1 MITFSNFT
9 LEGKTR
15 VKTVTNEKYPD
26 TAVITKLAIESG
38 QRSASIHFNTKAQE
52 LIGVEIPT
60 QVVIIDNNGTFL
72 IAAFDKVKEVNPELA
87 QAFETRKMV
96 YRLGMNGKVSSK
108 AIHAALKNN
117 EYILVVENEVEG
129 IFRMEAILEE
139 YTQQEAVVGFDYPSN
154 NSTDAQSIVFPS
166 EVIPTD
172 SSNTTITSNVADRIE
187 GILEEDLATVNNVE
201 AYDEF

>member
-15 VKTVTNEKYPD
+15 VKTVSKEKYPD
-26 TAVITKLAIESG
+26 TPVITKLAIGEG

-52 LIGVEIPT
+52 LLGVEIPT

-108 AIHAALKNN
+108 AIHAALKDN
-117 EYILVVENEVEG
+117 EYKLVIENEAEG
-129 IFRMEAILEE
+129 IFRMEAIKE
-139 YTQQEAVVGFDYPSN
+139 EAVVDFNYTPAIERVETELETLTSTPTN
-154 NSTDAQSIVFPS
+154 NLV
-166 EVIPTD
+166 
-172 SSNTTITSNVADRIE
+172 NE
-187 GILEEDLATVNNVE
+187 GPIFEPANNVD
-201 AYDEF
+201 YDEF

>member
-15 VKTVTNEKYPD
+15 VKTVTKDKYPNR
-26 TAVITKLAIESG
+26 AVITKLAIEEG

-52 LIGVEIPT
+52 ILGVEIPT
-60 QVVIIDNNGTFL
+60 QVVIINNSGTFL

-108 AIHAALKNN
+108 AIHTALKDN
-117 EYILVVENEVEG
+117 EYHLVVENEAEG
-129 IFRMEAILEE
+129 IFRMEVLQPDYSPAIERVETELETLTSTPTNNLVTEEPILEP
-139 YTQQEAVVGFDYPSN
+139 AN
-154 NSTDAQSIVFPS
+154 N
-166 EVIPTD
+166 EV
-172 SSNTTITSNVADRIE
+172 
-187 GILEEDLATVNNVE
+187 
-201 AYDEF
+201 YDEF

>member
-52 LIGVEIPT
+52 VLGVDIPT
-60 QVVIIDNNGTFL
+60 QVVIIENNGTFL

-117 EYILVVENEVEG
+117 EYQLVIENEAEG
-129 IFRMEAILEE
+129 IFRMETILEE
-139 YTQQEAVVGFDYPSN
+139 YTQQDAV
-154 NSTDAQSIVFPS
+154 SIVFPS
-166 EVIPTD
+166 EVIPTNA
-172 SSNTTITSNVADRIE
+172 SNTTITNSVVE
-187 GILEEDLATVNNVE
+187 EEEEILETANNVE
-201 AYDEF
+201 TYDEF

>member
-52 LIGVEIPT
+52 VLGVDIPT
-60 QVVIIDNNGTFL
+60 QVVIIENNGTFL

-108 AIHAALKNN
+108 AIHTALKNN
-117 EYILVVENEVEG
+117 EYRLVIENETEG
-129 IFRMEAILEE
+129 IFRMEAIVEE
-139 YTQQEAVVGFDYPSN
+139 TVVERVEKILDELTIPFTTE
-154 NSTDAQSIVFPS
+154 STTNV
-166 EVIPTD
+166 VIEEP
-172 SSNTTITSNVADRIE
+172 
-187 GILEEDLATVNNVE
+187 ILETANNVE
-201 AYDEF
+201 YDEF

>member
-15 VKTVTNEKYPD
+15 VKTVSKEKYAD
-26 TAVITKLAIESG
+26 TPVITKLAVGEG

-52 LIGVEIPT
+52 LLGVEIPT

-108 AIHAALKNN
+108 AIHAALKDN
-117 EYILVVENEVEG
+117 EYKLVVENEAEG
-129 IFRMEAILEE
+129 IYRMEVLQQE
-139 YTQQEAVVGFDYPSN
+139 YTPAIERVETELETLTSIPS
-154 NSTDAQSIVFPS
+154 D
-166 EVIPTD
+166 D
-172 SSNTTITSNVADRIE
+172 LIT
-187 GILEEDLATVNNVE
+187 EEPIFEPANNVE

>member
-117 EYILVVENEVEG
+117 EYQLVVENEAEG

-139 YTQQEAVVGFDYPSN
+139 YTQEEAVVGFDYPSN
-154 NSTDAQSIVFPS
+154 NSTDAQSYVTT
-166 EVIPTD
+166 PT
-172 SSNTTITSNVADRIE
+172 NVVVEEE
-187 GILEEDLATVNNVE
+187 GILETANNVE

>member
-15 VKTVTNEKYPD
+15 VKAVTKEKYPD
-26 TAVITKLAIESG
+26 TAVITRLAIESG

-52 LIGVEIPT
+52 VLGVDIPT

-117 EYILVVENEVEG
+117 EYQLVVENEAEG
-129 IFRMEAILEE
+129 IFRMEAI
-139 YTQQEAVVGFDYPSN
+139 EAVVGIDYPSN

-166 EVIPTD
+166 EGIPTNA
-172 SSNTTITSNVADRIE
+172 SNTTITSSVADRIE

>member
-15 VKTVTNEKYPD
+15 VKTVSKEKYPD
-26 TAVITKLAIESG
+26 TPVITKLAIEEG

-52 LIGVEIPT
+52 ILGVEIPT
-60 QVVIIDNNGTFL
+60 QVVIVNNNGTFL

-108 AIHAALKNN
+108 AIHAALKDN
-117 EYILVVENEVEG
+117 EYKLVVENEAEG
-129 IFRMEAILEE
+129 IFRMEVLQQDYTPAIERVETL
-139 YTQQEAVVGFDYPSN
+139 T
-154 NSTDAQSIVFPS
+154 STPI
-166 EVIPTD
+166 
-172 SSNTTITSNVADRIE
+172 NE
-187 GILEEDLATVNNVE
+187 GIEEPIFEPANNVE

>member
-15 VKTVTNEKYPD
+15 VKTVSKEKYAD
-26 TAVITKLAIESG
+26 TPVITKLTVGEG

-52 LIGVEIPT
+52 LLGVEIPT
-60 QVVIIDNNGTFL
+60 QVVIINNNGTFL

-108 AIHAALKNN
+108 AIHAALKDN
-117 EYILVVENEVEG
+117 EYKLVIENEAEG
-129 IFRMEAILEE
+129 IFRMEVLVAEE
-139 YTQQEAVVGFDYPSN
+139 PELYPESTQQ
-154 NSTDAQSIVFPS
+154 DAQSISTNV
-166 EVIPTD
+166 VI
-172 SSNTTITSNVADRIE
+172 
-187 GILEEDLATVNNVE
+187 EEPIFEPANNVD
-201 AYDEF
+201 YDEF

>member
-15 VKTVTNEKYPD
+15 VKTVSKEKYPD
-26 TAVITKLAIESG
+26 TPVITKLAVGEG

-52 LIGVEIPT
+52 LLGVEIPT

-72 IAAFDKVKEVNPELA
+72 IAAFDKVKEVNPGLA

-108 AIHAALKNN
+108 AIHAALKDN
-117 EYILVVENEVEG
+117 EYMLVVENEAEG
-129 IFRMEAILEE
+129 IFRMEVLVAEE
-139 YTQQEAVVGFDYPSN
+139 SDRDVSTLYPESTQQ
-154 NSTDAQSIVFPS
+154 DAQSIPTNV
-166 EVIPTD
+166 VI
-172 SSNTTITSNVADRIE
+172 
-187 GILEEDLATVNNVE
+187 EEPIFEPANNVE

>member
-15 VKTVTNEKYPD
+15 VKNVSKEKYPD
-26 TAVITKLAIESG
+26 TAVITKLAIGEG

-72 IAAFDKVKEVNPELA
+72 IAAFDKVKEVNPQLA

-117 EYILVVENEVEG
+117 EYQLVIENEAEG

-139 YTQQEAVVGFDYPSN
+139 YTQQDAV
-154 NSTDAQSIVFPS
+154 SIVFPS
-166 EVIPTD
+166 EVIPTNA
-172 SSNTTITSNVADRIE
+172 SNTTITNNVTDRIE
-187 GILEEDLATVNNVE
+187 EVLEDDLETVNNVE

>member
-15 VKTVTNEKYPD
+15 VKTVSKEKYPD
-26 TAVITKLAIESG
+26 TPVITKLAIGEG

-52 LIGVEIPT
+52 LLGVEIPT

-117 EYILVVENEVEG
+117 EYKLVVENEAEG
-129 IFRMEAILEE
+129 IFRMEVLQQDYTPAIETELE
-139 YTQQEAVVGFDYPSN
+139 TLTNTPTNVV
-154 NSTDAQSIVFPS
+154 
-166 EVIPTD
+166 
-172 SSNTTITSNVADRIE
+172 IE
-187 GILEEDLATVNNVE
+187 EPIFEPANNVE

>member
-15 VKTVTNEKYPD
+15 VKTVTKEKYAD
-26 TAVITKLAIESG
+26 TPVITKLAIGEG

-52 LIGVEIPT
+52 LLGVEIPT

-108 AIHAALKNN
+108 AIHAALKDN
-117 EYILVVENEVEG
+117 EYKLVVENEAEG
-129 IFRMEAILEE
+129 IFRMEVLQQE
-139 YTQQEAVVGFDYPSN
+139 YTPAIERVETELETLTSTPTNVV
-154 NSTDAQSIVFPS
+154 T
-166 EVIPTD
+166 
-172 SSNTTITSNVADRIE
+172 
-187 GILEEDLATVNNVE
+187 EEPIFEPANNVE

>member
-15 VKTVTNEKYPD
+15 VKTVSKEKYPD
-26 TAVITKLAIESG
+26 APVITKLAIGEG

-52 LIGVEIPT
+52 LLGVEIPT
-60 QVVIIDNNGTFL
+60 QVVIINNNGTFL

-108 AIHAALKNN
+108 AIHAALKDN
-117 EYILVVENEVEG
+117 EYKLVIENEAEG
-129 IFRMEAILEE
+129 IFRMEAIKE
-139 YTQQEAVVGFDYPSN
+139 EAVVDFNYTPAIERVETELETLTSIPS
-154 NSTDAQSIVFPS
+154 D
-166 EVIPTD
+166 D
-172 SSNTTITSNVADRIE
+172 LIT
-187 GILEEDLATVNNVE
+187 EEPIFEPANNVD
-201 AYDEF
+201 YDEF

>member
-15 VKTVTNEKYPD
+15 VKTVSNEKYPD

-52 LIGVEIPT
+52 LLGVEIPT
-60 QVVIIDNNGTFL
+60 QVVIIDNNGTIL

-108 AIHAALKNN
+108 AIHAALSSN
-117 EYILVVENEVEG
+117 EYELVVENAAEG
-129 IFRMEAILEE
+129 IFRMEAIKE
-139 YTQQEAVVGFDYPSN
+139 EAVVDFDYTSN

-166 EVIPTD
+166 EVIPTNP
-172 SSNTTITSNVADRIE
+172 SNTTITNNVVE
-187 GILEEDLATVNNVE
+187 EEPILETANNE

>member
-15 VKTVTNEKYPD
+15 VKTVSKEKYPD
-26 TAVITKLAIESG
+26 TPVITKLAVGEG

-52 LIGVEIPT
+52 LLGVEIPT

-72 IAAFDKVKEVNPELA
+72 IAAFDKVKEVNPGLA

-108 AIHAALKNN
+108 AIHAALKDN
-117 EYILVVENEVEG
+117 EYMLVVENKAEG
-129 IFRMEAILEE
+129 IFRMEVLLQTE
-139 YTQQEAVVGFDYPSN
+139 YTPAIERVETELETLT
-154 NSTDAQSIVFPS
+154 STPI
-166 EVIPTD
+166 
-172 SSNTTITSNVADRIE
+172 NE
-187 GILEEDLATVNNVE
+187 GIEEPIFEPANNVE

>member
-15 VKTVTNEKYPD
+15 VKTVSKEKYAD
-26 TAVITKLAIESG
+26 TPVITKLAVGEG

-52 LIGVEIPT
+52 LLGVEIPT
-60 QVVIIDNNGTFL
+60 QVVIINNNGTFL

-108 AIHAALKNN
+108 AIHAALKDN
-117 EYILVVENEVEG
+117 EYKLVIENEAEG
-129 IFRMEAILEE
+129 IYRMEVLQQE
-139 YTQQEAVVGFDYPSN
+139 YTPAIERVETELETLTSIPS
-154 NSTDAQSIVFPS
+154 D
-166 EVIPTD
+166 D
-172 SSNTTITSNVADRIE
+172 LIT
-187 GILEEDLATVNNVE
+187 EEPIFEPDNNVE

>member
-72 IAAFDKVKEVNPELA
+72 IAAFDKVKEVNPTLA

-117 EYILVVENEVEG
+117 EYQLVVENEAEG
-129 IFRMEAILEE
+129 IFRMEPI
-139 YTQQEAVVGFDYPSN
+139 QAVVGFDYPSN

-166 EVIPTD
+166 EVIPTNA
-172 SSNTTITSNVADRIE
+172 SNTTITNSVVEEER
-187 GILEEDLATVNNVE
+187 ILETANNVE

>member
-15 VKTVTNEKYPD
+15 VKTVSKEKYPN
-26 TAVITKLAIESG
+26 TPVITKLAIGEG

-52 LIGVEIPT
+52 LLGVEIPT
-60 QVVIIDNNGTFL
+60 QVVIINNNGTFL

-108 AIHAALKNN
+108 AIHAALKDN
-117 EYILVVENEVEG
+117 EYKLVVENEAEG
-129 IFRMEAILEE
+129 IFRMEVLQQDYTPAIETELE
-139 YTQQEAVVGFDYPSN
+139 TLSSTPTNVV
-154 NSTDAQSIVFPS
+154 
-166 EVIPTD
+166 
-172 SSNTTITSNVADRIE
+172 IE
-187 GILEEDLATVNNVE
+187 EPIFEPANNVE

>member
-108 AIHAALKNN
+108 AIHAALKDN
-117 EYILVVENEVEG
+117 EYRLVIENEAEG
-129 IFRMEAILEE
+129 IFRMEVLVEE
-139 YTQQEAVVGFDYPSN
+139 
-154 NSTDAQSIVFPS
+154 SIVFPS

-172 SSNTTITSNVADRIE
+172 SSNTTITNNVVEEE
-187 GILEEDLATVNNVE
+187 GILETANNVE

>member
-15 VKTVTNEKYPD
+15 VKTVSKEKYAD
-26 TAVITKLAIESG
+26 TPVITKLAIGEG

-52 LIGVEIPT
+52 LLGVEIPT

-72 IAAFDKVKEVNPELA
+72 IAAFDKVKEVNPDLA

-108 AIHAALKNN
+108 AIHAALNDN
-117 EYILVVENEVEG
+117 EYQLVIENEAEG
-129 IFRMEAILEE
+129 IFRMEVLQSNRE
-139 YTQQEAVVGFDYPSN
+139 VVELN
-154 NSTDAQSIVFPS
+154 A
-166 EVIPTD
+166 EVTASIPT
-172 SSNTTITSNVADRIE
+172 
-187 GILEEDLATVNNVE
+187 NNVVIE
-201 AYDEF
+201 EPIFESANNVDYDEF

>member
-15 VKTVTNEKYPD
+15 VKTVTKDKYPD
-26 TAVITKLAIESG
+26 TPVITKLAIEEG

-52 LIGVEIPT
+52 VLGVEIPT
-60 QVVIIDNNGTFL
+60 QVVIVNNNGTFL

-87 QAFETRKMV
+87 QAFESRKMV

-108 AIHAALKNN
+108 AIHTALKDN
-117 EYILVVENEVEG
+117 EYKLVIENEGEG
-129 IFRMEAILEE
+129 IFRLEVLQPNRE
-139 YTQQEAVVGFDYPSN
+139 VVELN
-154 NSTDAQSIVFPS
+154 A
-166 EVIPTD
+166 EVTASIPT
-172 SSNTTITSNVADRIE
+172 NVVIE
-187 GILEEDLATVNNVE
+187 EPIFEPANNVE

>member
-15 VKTVTNEKYPD
+15 VKTVTKDKYPD
-26 TAVITKLAIESG
+26 TPVITKLAIEEG

-52 LIGVEIPT
+52 VLGVEIPT
-60 QVVIIDNNGTFL
+60 QVVIVNNNGTFL

-87 QAFETRKMV
+87 QAFESRKMV

-108 AIHAALKNN
+108 AIHAALKDN
-117 EYILVVENEVEG
+117 EYKLVIENEGEG
-129 IFRMEAILEE
+129 IFRLEVLQPNRE
-139 YTQQEAVVGFDYPSN
+139 VVELN
-154 NSTDAQSIVFPS
+154 A
-166 EVIPTD
+166 EVTASIPT
-172 SSNTTITSNVADRIE
+172 NVVIE
-187 GILEEDLATVNNVE
+187 EPIFEPANNVE

>member
-26 TAVITKLAIESG
+26 TAVITKLAIGEG

-117 EYILVVENEVEG
+117 EYQLVVENEAEG
-129 IFRMEAILEE
+129 IFRMEAI
-139 YTQQEAVVGFDYPSN
+139 QAVVGIDYTSN

-166 EVIPTD
+166 EVIPTNA
-172 SSNTTITSNVADRIE
+172 SNTTITNNVTDRIE
-187 GILEEDLATVNNVE
+187 EVLEDDLETVNNVE

>member
-15 VKTVTNEKYPD
+15 VKAVTNEKYPD

-72 IAAFDKVKEVNPELA
+72 IAAFDKVKEVNPQLA

-117 EYILVVENEVEG
+117 EYQLVVENEAEG
-129 IFRMEAILEE
+129 IFRMEAILED

-154 NSTDAQSIVFPS
+154 NSTDAQSISPS
-166 EVIPTD
+166 EVILTNH
-172 SSNTTITSNVADRIE
+172 SSVVEEE
-187 GILEEDLATVNNVE
+187 GILETANNVE

>member
-15 VKTVTNEKYPD
+15 VKTVTKDKYPN
-26 TAVITKLAIESG
+26 TAVITKLAIEEG

-52 LIGVEIPT
+52 VLGVEIPT
-60 QVVIIDNNGTFL
+60 QVVIINNSGTFL
-72 IAAFDKVKEVNPELA
+72 IAAFDKVKEVNTDLA

-108 AIHAALKNN
+108 AIHAALKDN
-117 EYILVVENEVEG
+117 EYELVIENEAEG
-129 IFRMEAILEE
+129 IFRMIALVAEE
-139 YTQQEAVVGFDYPSN
+139 SDRDVSTLYPESTQQ
-154 NSTDAQSIVFPS
+154 DAQSIPS
-166 EVIPTD
+166 D
-172 SSNTTITSNVADRIE
+172 DLITE
-187 GILEEDLATVNNVE
+187 QPILEPANNVE

>member
-52 LIGVEIPT
+52 VLGVDIPT
-60 QVVIIDNNGTFL
+60 QVVIIENNGTFL

-117 EYILVVENEVEG
+117 EYQLVIENEAEG
-129 IFRMEAILEE
+129 IFRMEAV
-139 YTQQEAVVGFDYPSN
+139 QAVVGIDYTPN

-166 EVIPTD
+166 EVIPTNA
-172 SSNTTITSNVADRIE
+172 SNTTITNSVVE
-187 GILEEDLATVNNVE
+187 EEEILETANNVE

>member
-15 VKTVTNEKYPD
+15 VKTVSNEKYPD

-52 LIGVEIPT
+52 LLGVEIPT
-60 QVVIIDNNGTFL
+60 QVVIIDNNGTIL

-117 EYILVVENEVEG
+117 EYILVVENAAEG
-129 IFRMEAILEE
+129 IFRMEAIKE
-139 YTQQEAVVGFDYPSN
+139 EAVVDFDYPSN

-166 EVIPTD
+166 EVIPTNP
-172 SSNTTITSNVADRIE
+172 SNTTITNNVIE
-187 GILEEDLATVNNVE
+187 EEPILETANNEV
-201 AYDEF
+201 YDEF

>member
-52 LIGVEIPT
+52 VLGVDIPT
-60 QVVIIDNNGTFL
+60 QVVIIENNGTFL

-117 EYILVVENEVEG
+117 EYQLVIENEAEG
-129 IFRMEAILEE
+129 IFRMEAV
-139 YTQQEAVVGFDYPSN
+139 QAVVGIDYTPN

-166 EVIPTD
+166 EGIPTNA
-172 SSNTTITSNVADRIE
+172 SNTTITNSVVE
-187 GILEEDLATVNNVE
+187 EEEILETANNVE
-201 AYDEF
+201 TYDEF

>member
-15 VKTVTNEKYPD
+15 VKTVSKEKYPD
-26 TAVITKLAIESG
+26 TPVITKLAIGEG

-52 LIGVEIPT
+52 LLGVEIPT

-117 EYILVVENEVEG
+117 EYKLVVENEAEG
-129 IFRMEAILEE
+129 IFRMEVLQTE
-139 YTQQEAVVGFDYPSN
+139 YTPAIERVETELETLTSTPTNVV
-154 NSTDAQSIVFPS
+154 
-166 EVIPTD
+166 
-172 SSNTTITSNVADRIE
+172 IE
-187 GILEEDLATVNNVE
+187 EPIFEPANNVE

>member
-15 VKTVTNEKYPD
+15 VKTVSKEKYAD
-26 TAVITKLAIESG
+26 TPVITKLAVGEG

-52 LIGVEIPT
+52 LLGVEIPT
-60 QVVIIDNNGTFL
+60 QVVIINNNGTFL

-108 AIHAALKNN
+108 AIHAALKDN
-117 EYILVVENEVEG
+117 EYKLVVENEAEG
-129 IFRMEAILEE
+129 IYRMEVLQQE
-139 YTQQEAVVGFDYPSN
+139 YTPAIERVETELETLTSIPS
-154 NSTDAQSIVFPS
+154 D
-166 EVIPTD
+166 D
-172 SSNTTITSNVADRIE
+172 LIT
-187 GILEEDLATVNNVE
+187 EEPIFEPANNVE

>member
-15 VKTVTNEKYPD
+15 VKTVTKDKYPNR
-26 TAVITKLAIESG
+26 AVITKLAIEEG

-52 LIGVEIPT
+52 ILGVEIPT
-60 QVVIIDNNGTFL
+60 QVVIINNSGTFL

-108 AIHAALKNN
+108 AIHTALKDN
-117 EYILVVENEVEG
+117 EYELVIENAAEG
-129 IFRMEAILEE
+129 IFRMEVLQSDREVVELNAEVTASIPTNNVVIEEPILEP
-139 YTQQEAVVGFDYPSN
+139 A
-154 NSTDAQSIVFPS
+154 
-166 EVIPTD
+166 
-172 SSNTTITSNVADRIE
+172 
-187 GILEEDLATVNNVE
+187 NNVE

>member
-15 VKTVTNEKYPD
+15 VKTVSKEKYAD
-26 TAVITKLAIESG
+26 TPVITKLAIGEG

-52 LIGVEIPT
+52 LLGVEIPT
-60 QVVIIDNNGTFL
+60 QVVIINNNGTFL

-108 AIHAALKNN
+108 AIHAALKDN
-117 EYILVVENEVEG
+117 EYMLVVENKAEG
-129 IFRMEAILEE
+129 IFRMEVLLQTE
-139 YTQQEAVVGFDYPSN
+139 YTPAIERVETELETLT
-154 NSTDAQSIVFPS
+154 STPI
-166 EVIPTD
+166 
-172 SSNTTITSNVADRIE
+172 NE
-187 GILEEDLATVNNVE
+187 GPIFEPANNVE